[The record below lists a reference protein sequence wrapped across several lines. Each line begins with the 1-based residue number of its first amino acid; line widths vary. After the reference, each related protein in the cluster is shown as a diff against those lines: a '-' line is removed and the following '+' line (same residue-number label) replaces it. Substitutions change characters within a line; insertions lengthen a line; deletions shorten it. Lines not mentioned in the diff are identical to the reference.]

1 MPRTVL
7 NGIIGGIGVSLI
19 ILGLGIPF
27 PASSPALSLTSAGS
41 LLFSVNHLP
50 LFFASFLPASIL
62 SISIR
67 SELLRRCTMGA
78 TKHAFYVPIY
88 LILIPAF
95 FWIVVVILHRLD
107 AANRATL
114 VKSGWLFEIHDS
126 VNQQGGV
133 AWNYWTLFDF
143 SKVEHNALKSATTN
157 IVLVVVIG
165 VLNLPVYL
173 PALGLALQ
181 EPVNMNHEFIGQGAA
196 NVLAGMA
203 GTVPNV
209 LVDPPVS

>member
-27 PASSPALSLTSAGS
+27 PASSPPLSLASAGS
-41 LLFSVNHLP
+41 ILFSVNHLP
-50 LFFASFLPASIL
+50 LFFASFLPACLL
-62 SISIR
+62 SISVR
-67 SELLRRCTMGA
+67 SEFLGRCTMGA
-78 TKHAFYVPIY
+78 TKNAFYVPIY

-95 FWIVVVILHRLD
+95 FWIIVVILHRAG
-107 AANRATL
+107 AADMATL

-133 AWNYWTLFDF
+133 PWDYWTLFDF
-143 SKVEHNALKSATTN
+143 SKIEHNALKSATTN

-181 EPVNMNHEFIGQGAA
+181 KPVNMDYEFIGQGAA

-209 LVDPPVS
+209 LVDSPVS